1 MSPIVFAR
9 LRRPA
14 PIKLE
19 FVDSR
24 RTFWRRAGQA
34 SLDQPEV
41 SAEVELSNSTAT
53 SSESN
58 PNSNSLGPTSGLIA
72 VALCGVFAFI
82 NLYATQPLLPMFAH
96 IFSASKAA
104 VALTIS
110 ASTLGVAFSA
120 PWMGAFVQR
129 LSRKRVIVTSAVVLS
144 IPTLLA
150 ATSPSLHALIW
161 WRLAQGIVLP
171 GIFTATIAYITEEW
185 PASRVPQ
192 VMSIYISGTVLG
204 GFMGRII
211 AGFAAEHLGWHAAF
225 LFLGAIIL
233 IGSAVIARYLPRE
246 RTVHPHLAGSSIP
259 HPPRLRTL
267 FRLRLIAVY
276 AVGFNILFSLVAIF
290 TYITFHLSAPPFHLG
305 TAALSSLFVVYL
317 VGLIA
322 TPLAGVLLSRIGLR
336 LGFVLATALS
346 LAGVLLTLPLHLAP
360 ILIGLTLC
368 SSGVFICQAAATSH
382 LRVAAPPHVRAFAA
396 GLYLSAYY
404 LGGTVGGELPSA
416 IWAHAGWPGCVA
428 LVAAL
433 QCITL
438 AIAWF
443 GWE

>member
-1 MSPIVFAR
+1 LYLSGRVRF
-9 LRRPA
+9 
-14 PIKLE
+14 PIKLN
-19 FVDSR
+19 VVNPR
-24 RTFWRRAGQA
+24 RTFWQKAEAA

-41 SAEVELSNSTAT
+41 SAEVALTESELSLTNPAAT
-53 SSESN
+53 L
-58 PNSNSLGPTSGLIA
+58 PDAVTSLGPASGLVA
-72 VALCGVFAFI
+72 VGLCGVFAFI

-96 IFSASKAA
+96 IFAAGKAA

-129 LSRKRVIVTSAVVLS
+129 LSRKRVIVISALALS
-144 IPTLLA
+144 LPTLLA
-150 ATSPSLHALIW
+150 ATAPTLHALIW

-185 PASRVPQ
+185 PPSRVPQ

-204 GFMGRII
+204 GFMGRIV
-211 AGFAAEHLGWHAAF
+211 AGFAAEHLGWRSAF

-233 IGSAVIARYLPRE
+233 AGAGIIARYLPRE
-246 RTVHPHLAGSSIP
+246 RTSHSHAVTPATP

-267 FRLRLIAVY
+267 FRARLVAVY

-290 TYITFHLSAPPFHLG
+290 TYITFHLSAAPFHLG

-317 VGLIA
+317 VGLVA
-322 TPLAGVLLSRIGLR
+322 TPIAGVLLSRIGLR
-336 LGFVLATALS
+336 QGFVLATALS
-346 LAGVLLTLPLHLAP
+346 LAGVLLTLPLHLTP
-360 ILIGLTLC
+360 VLIGLTLC

-382 LRVAAPPHVRAFAA
+382 LRVAAPPHVRALAA

-416 IWAHAGWPGCVA
+416 VWVHAGWPGCVA

-438 AIAWF
+438 AITWW
-443 GWE
+443 GWD

>member
-1 MSPIVFAR
+1 VQTPR
-9 LRRPA
+9 NLRQQA
-14 PIKLE
+14 E
-19 FVDSR
+19 
-24 RTFWRRAGQA
+24 AA
-34 SLDQPEV
+34 SLNQPEV
-41 SAEVELSNSTAT
+41 APELTPALTPEIPAPASTL
-53 SSESN
+53 
-58 PNSNSLGPTSGLIA
+58 PDSLGPPSSLIA
-72 VALCGVFAFI
+72 VGLCGVFAFI

-96 IFSASKAA
+96 IFSAGKAA

-110 ASTLGVAFSA
+110 ASTLGVAVSA
-120 PWMGAFVQR
+120 PFLGALVQR
-129 LSRKRVIVTSAVVLS
+129 LGRKRVIVASALILA

-150 ATSPSLHALIW
+150 ATAPSLHALIW

-171 GIFTATIAYITEEW
+171 GIFTATIAYVTEEW
-185 PASRVPQ
+185 PPSRVPQ

-204 GFMGRII
+204 GFIGRVI
-211 AGFAAEHLGWHAAF
+211 AGYAAEHLGWRAAF

-233 IGSAVIARYLPRE
+233 AGAAVIARWLPHE
-246 RTVHPHLAGSSIP
+246 RASHIHANAHAAN

-267 FRLRLIAVY
+267 FRPRLFAVY

-290 TYITFHLSAPPFHLG
+290 TYITFHLSAPPFLLG
-305 TAALSSLFVVYL
+305 TTALSWLFAVYL
-317 VGLIA
+317 VGLVA

-336 LGFVLATALS
+336 QGFVLSTALS
-346 LAGVLLTLPLHLAP
+346 LAGVLLTLEPHLVP
-360 ILIGLTLC
+360 ILTGLVLC

-382 LRVAAPPHVRAFAA
+382 LRIAAPAHVRALAA

-416 IWAHAGWPGCVA
+416 VWSHAGWTGCVA

-433 QCITL
+433 QCVTL
-438 AIAWF
+438 AIGWW

>member
-1 MSPIVFAR
+1 VVNF
-9 LRRPA
+9 L
-14 PIKLE
+14 
-19 FVDSR
+19 
-24 RTFWRRAGQA
+24 RTFWSKAEQA

-41 SAEVELSNSTAT
+41 SAELALSEPSADLSAPHAT
-53 SSESN
+53 SDG
-58 PNSNSLGPTSGLIA
+58 LGPTSGLAA
-72 VALCGVFAFI
+72 VGLCGVFAFI

-96 IFSASKAA
+96 VFAASKAA

-129 LSRKRVIVTSAVVLS
+129 LSRKRVIVTSAFVLS

-150 ATSPSLHALIW
+150 ATSPSLHALIG

-204 GFMGRII
+204 GFIGRII
-211 AGFAAEHLGWHAAF
+211 AGFAAEHIGWRSAF
-225 LFLGAIIL
+225 LFLGAVIL
-233 IGSAVIARYLPRE
+233 AGSGVIARYLPHE
-246 RTVHPHLAGSSIP
+246 RTAHSRSAASSSYS
-259 HPPRLRTL
+259 PRIRTL
-267 FRLRLIAVY
+267 FRARLVAVY
-276 AVGFNILFSLVAIF
+276 AVGFNILFALVAIF
-290 TYITFHLSAPPFHLG
+290 TYITFHLSAPPFLLG

-322 TPLAGVLLSRIGLR
+322 TPLAGVLLGRIGLR
-336 LGFVLATALS
+336 QGFVIATALS
-346 LAGVLLTLPLHLAP
+346 LTGVLLTLQMHLAP

-382 LRVAAPPHVRAFAA
+382 LRVAAPPHVRTFAA

-416 IWAHAGWPGCVA
+416 IWSRAGWPGCVA

-433 QCITL
+433 QCVTL